1 MLVSEQNKAIFLETP
16 KTGSTV
22 FRESYYAA
30 YGDAYIRIHTHAP
43 LNKVAGIFAEHY
55 PNSDPSEFTVYAF
68 YRDPIER
75 FLSNWRYSCSQIE
88 QSRTDGIASNRLYET
103 IAEWYLSTEDYEAR
117 AEITFSL
124 DRYLALLGTKTDFP
138 TISLAC
144 PQTDFMDADTVLLN
158 FADFNNEA
166 RKIAPL
172 FGLADAFSKNIPI
185 ANATGSIAYKNAL
198 TNVHKRMIKSLYR
211 KDYEFFK
218 SRGIQF

>member
-22 FRESYYAA
+22 FRESYCAA

-43 LNKVAGIFAEHY
+43 LNKVAGIFAEYY

-75 FLSNWRYSCSQIE
+75 FLSNWRYTCSQIE
-88 QSRTDGIASNRLYET
+88 QSRTDGIEANRLYDT
-103 IAEWYLSTEDYEAR
+103 LAEWYISKEEYKAR
-117 AEITFSL
+117 VEITFSV
-124 DRYLALLGTKTDFP
+124 DRYLALLGTRTQVP
-138 TISLAC
+138 TTSLAC

-158 FADFNNEA
+158 FADFDNEA

-172 FGLADAFSKNIPI
+172 FGLADAFSKHVPV
-185 ANATGSIAYKNAL
+185 ANATGSSAYKDAL
-198 TNVHKRMIKSLYR
+198 TDVHKHMIKNLYR
-211 KDYEFFK
+211 EDYEFFK